1 MPLGGPS
8 LRVPSPPDQE
18 LRPPNPKGPL
28 QAGSEPL
35 LLTGVPEAVS
45 QFPLRLPPTPNL
57 RGLWDRLLAPV
68 PHGDAADSLSTSSP
82 LGPYHSQEPPNPPA
96 WISHGTLRRLP
107 LLTETSGA
115 GRGPFSAEVH
125 SPNSS

>member
-35 LLTGVPEAVS
+35 LLTGPRGCVPVS
-45 QFPLRLPPTPNL
+45 SQT
-57 RGLWDRLLAPV
+57 APH
-68 PHGDAADSLSTSSP
+68 P
-82 LGPYHSQEPPNPPA
+82 
-96 WISHGTLRRLP
+96 
-107 LLTETSGA
+107 
-115 GRGPFSAEVH
+115 
-125 SPNSS
+125 